1 MPHTAGD
8 SQRRN
13 VRRDKGVNYL
23 ITKRVKEIEREK
35 DRVKEREIESNKY
48 IQREIERE
56 SQKLRQKE

>member
-48 IQREIERE
+48 I
-56 SQKLRQKE
+56 